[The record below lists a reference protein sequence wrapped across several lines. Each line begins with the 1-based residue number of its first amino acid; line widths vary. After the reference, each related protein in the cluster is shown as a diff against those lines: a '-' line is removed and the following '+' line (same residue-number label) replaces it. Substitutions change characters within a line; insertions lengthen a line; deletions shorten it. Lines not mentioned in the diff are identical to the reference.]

1 MESGNHLIANQLFT
15 SRCLD
20 VCKALKFIYIQ
31 LEGFMDIKHVQF
43 VWLKLSVLHTHLD
56 IKIYLKRSSPFLMKA
71 MSSMAPSPEATWMDV
86 RA

>member
-1 MESGNHLIANQLFT
+1 
-15 SRCLD
+15 
-20 VCKALKFIYIQ
+20 
-31 LEGFMDIKHVQF
+31 MDIKHVQF

-56 IKIYLKRSSPFLMKA
+56 IKIYLKRSSPFLIKA